1 MATGLGGGS
10 LAPPG
15 RPGKSGLQLGGEHYM
30 LDACG
35 TTTTVYSRTVAYSV
49 PYCTVPVF
57 SILVS
62 QYSYMYIV
70 PVRYILLLPYTVYVV
85 CIKQRNTVLSELLYS
100 YSSELVVVREIG
112 GVVARGRRRR

>member
-10 LAPPG
+10 
-15 RPGKSGLQLGGEHYM
+15 GKSGLQLGGEHYM

-85 CIKQRNTVLSELLYS
+85 CIKQRNTTVLSELLYS